1 MLKKAHKSHKDS
13 FPSIICNWKNISFGN
28 LSLQQLVFSNSSECL
43 STVNNVKKLTK
54 RDGSKSMRLEQ
65 FGFKKKC
72 LMNNDSNCNES
83 SESERAPSSQ
93 NADISSCDK
102 PHTSTSEPID
112 LSTVITDEN
121 IDKSPT
127 SNESDLDADQES
139 DCRKQSCVC

>member
-1 MLKKAHKSHKDS
+1 M
-13 FPSIICNWKNISFGN
+13 
-28 LSLQQLVFSNSSECL
+28 SLNSKYY
-43 STVNNVKKLTK
+43 VQKLTK

-83 SESERAPSSQ
+83 SESELAPSSQ

-102 PHTSTSEPID
+102 PQTSTSEPKD

-127 SNESDLDADQES
+127 SSESDLDADQES
-139 DCRKQSCVC
+139 DCRKQSCPC

>member
-102 PHTSTSEPID
+102 PQTSTSEPKD

-127 SNESDLDADQES
+127 SSESDLDADQES

>member
-1 MLKKAHKSHKDS
+1 VLKKAHKSHKDS

-102 PHTSTSEPID
+102 PQTSTSEPKD

-127 SNESDLDADQES
+127 SSESDLDADQES

>member
-72 LMNNDSNCNES
+72 LINNDSNCNES

-102 PHTSTSEPID
+102 PQTSTSEPKD

-127 SNESDLDADQES
+127 SSESDLDADQES

>member
-1 MLKKAHKSHKDS
+1 VLKKAHKSHKDS

-72 LMNNDSNCNES
+72 LINNDSNCNES

-102 PHTSTSEPID
+102 PQTSTSEPKD

-127 SNESDLDADQES
+127 SSESDLDADQES